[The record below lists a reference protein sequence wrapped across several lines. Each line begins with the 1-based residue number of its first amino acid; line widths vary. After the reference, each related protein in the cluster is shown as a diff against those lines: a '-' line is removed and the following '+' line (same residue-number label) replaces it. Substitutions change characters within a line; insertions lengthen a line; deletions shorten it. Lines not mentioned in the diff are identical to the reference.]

1 MSEIKGSEYKMTY
14 FEIAKKRFEQLD
26 DMFKVAENHDWYND
40 LAVCCQQIAE
50 CCLKAVFESYLMDID
65 SKADLELLSEK
76 HNLVT
81 IAKRANEKFG
91 PTYKIDDCA
100 LLQEY
105 YFNVRY
111 PGDNFIDVTKY
122 DAETAINIAKA
133 IMESTATLMG

>member
-1 MSEIKGSEYKMTY
+1 MSEIKGSEDKMTY
-14 FEIAKKRFEQLD
+14 FEIAKKRFEQLN
-26 DMFKVAENHDWYND
+26 DMFKVAESHDWYND
-40 LAVCCQQIAE
+40 IAGCCQQIAE
-50 CCLKAVFESYLMDID
+50 CCLKAVFERYLLNNDC
-65 SKADLELLSEK
+65 KTDLELLSEK

-91 PTYKIDDCA
+91 PTYKTDDCA

-122 DAETAINIAKA
+122 DAETAISITKT
-133 IMESTATLMG
+133 IMDATTALMR